1 MLIQQGWSEEEQFGM
16 KMPDLEEQL
25 KRIVRFTQ
33 LRKVEIWRKHSRG
46 IEKGFKEPLVRVRLK
61 VRLELTG

>member
-1 MLIQQGWSEEEQFGM
+1 M

>member
-1 MLIQQGWSEEEQFGM
+1 
-16 KMPDLEEQL
+16 MPDLEEQL

-33 LRKVEIWRKHSRG
+33 LREVESWRKTPRG
-46 IEKGFKEPLVRVRLK
+46 IEKGFKEPLVRVRLR